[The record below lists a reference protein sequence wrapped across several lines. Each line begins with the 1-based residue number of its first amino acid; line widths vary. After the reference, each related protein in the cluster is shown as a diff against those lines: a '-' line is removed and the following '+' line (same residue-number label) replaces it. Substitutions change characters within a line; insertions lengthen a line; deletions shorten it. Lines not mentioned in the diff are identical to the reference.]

1 MILSRQ
7 QLRLLLPLGTAL
19 ALSLTGDS
27 TLYAVLPNQYTLVGI
42 SLGVGGLLSALV
54 HLVVAALVL
63 MVAGNMISG
72 LRVKGFG
79 GALVGAIALAVVAFL
94 VEWVIGLFI

>member
-1 MILSRQ
+1 
-7 QLRLLLPLGTAL
+7 
-19 ALSLTGDS
+19 
-27 TLYAVLPNQYTLVGI
+27 
-42 SLGVGGLLSALV
+42 
-54 HLVVAALVL
+54 